1 MSNEHI
7 YDVVIV
13 GSGPAGLT
21 AGIYAGRATMD
32 TLIIEKDQVGG
43 QVTTTSV
50 VVNYPAVKEIEG
62 TALMNLMKQQA
73 EDFGVQIAHDDVTA
87 YELDGDVKVLHG
99 KNRDYRARAVII
111 ASGAQPR
118 QLGIPGEQKLRGRG
132 VAYCSTCDGELFS
145 GLQVFVVGGGYAAA
159 EEADYLTRY
168 ARKVTVLVRGSQ
180 FSCPPLTAAR
190 ALDNPKVEVL
200 YNTEVESLD
209 GDDYLTD
216 ATFVNN
222 KTGEKTH
229 YHVADGDNVFGMFIY
244 VGTKPETTGLDVL
257 AKDDRGYITV
267 DSWQQTSI
275 PGVYAAGDVVSKPL
289 RQIVTAA
296 SDGAIAATGAEE
308 YVTAEK
314 KRLGIPVVPK
324 TAKPKTSD
332 AKNGND
338 GANANA
344 AAATAPKKS
353 ATVGQTSTISD
364 TPSVPQH
371 KGVWFSAEMKQQLVG
386 IFNRLTEDVTL
397 LQVDDGGQPSV
408 ELASF
413 AKEFASMHERLHY
426 RSVAADSDEGKA
438 MIGTA
443 AIVRYPVFVLLDKDG
458 TYTGVKF
465 SGIPTGH
472 EVNSLVL
479 GVYNI
484 AGPGQAVEPELAER
498 IKALPE
504 THIEIGVSL
513 TCHFCP
519 DVVAACQHMAAM
531 NPNVTAEMIDLG
543 LFPELRKERRIMS
556 VPATTI
562 NDGDIL
568 FGSQTLE
575 QLVTACENAPA
586 V

>member
-1 MSNEHI
+1 MTNEHI
-7 YDVVIV
+7 YDVIIV
-13 GSGPAGLT
+13 GSGPAGLS

-32 TLIIEKDQVGG
+32 TLVIEKDQVGG

-73 EDFGVQIAHDDVTA
+73 EDFGVEIAHDDITS
-87 YELDGDVKVLHG
+87 YELDGDVKTLHG
-99 KNRDYRARAVII
+99 AKADYKARAVII

-118 QLGIPGEQKLRGRG
+118 KLGIPGEQELRGRG

-145 GLQVFVVGGGYAAA
+145 GLQVFVVGGGFAAA

-190 ALDNPKVEVL
+190 ALDNPKVEVR
-200 YNTEVESLD
+200 YNTEVESLA

-229 YHVADGDNVFGMFIY
+229 YHVEDGDNVFGMFIY
-244 VGTKPETTGLDVL
+244 VGTEPETTGLDVL

-267 DSWQQTSI
+267 DSWQRTNV
-275 PGVYAAGDVVSKPL
+275 PGVFAAGDVVSKPL

-296 SDGAIAATGAEE
+296 ADGATAATGAEE
-308 YVTAEK
+308 YVTAQK
-314 KRLGIPVVPK
+314 KRLGIPVVSK
-324 TAKPKTSD
+324 QK
-332 AKNGND
+332 
-338 GANANA
+338 A
-344 AAATAPKKS
+344 AAATSAAGKKTAKAPVGSDAKPQGS
-353 ATVGQTSTISD
+353 ATVGQTSAIAD
-364 TPSVPQH
+364 APSVPQH
-371 KGVWFSAEMKQQLVG
+371 KGVWFSAEMKQQLAG
-386 IFNRLTEDVTL
+386 IFNRLTDDVTL
-397 LQVDDGGQPSV
+397 LQVDDGGQPSI

-413 AKEFASMHERLHY
+413 AKEFASMHAHLHY
-426 RSVAADSDEGKA
+426 RAVTAGSDEGKA
-438 MIGTA
+438 IVDKA

-458 TYTGVKF
+458 AYTGVKF

-479 GVYNI
+479 AVYNI
-484 AGPGQAVEPELAER
+484 AGPGQAVDPQLAER

-543 LFPELRKERRIMS
+543 LFPELRKERKIMS

-562 NDGDIL
+562 NGGDIL
-568 FGSQTLE
+568 FGSQSLE
-575 QLVTACENAPA
+575 QLVAACEAA
-586 V
+586 

>member
-7 YDVVIV
+7 YDVIIV

-50 VVNYPAVKEIEG
+50 VVNYPAIKEIEG

-73 EDFGVQIAHDDVTA
+73 EGFGVEIAHDDVTA
-87 YELDGDVKVLHG
+87 YELDGEVKVLHG
-99 KNRDYRARAVII
+99 KNRDYHARAVII

-229 YHVADGDNVFGMFIY
+229 YHVEDGDNVFGMFIY
-244 VGTKPETTGLDVL
+244 VGTKPETAGLDVL
-257 AKDDRGYITV
+257 VKDDRGYISV
-267 DSWQQTSI
+267 DSWQGTNI

-324 TAKPKTSD
+324 AVAKKADETKTASESKPQS
-332 AKNGND
+332 A
-338 GANANA
+338 
-344 AAATAPKKS
+344 KS

-364 TPSVPQH
+364 SPSVPQH
-371 KGVWFSAEMKQQLVG
+371 KGVWFSAEMKQQLAG

-397 LQVDDGGQPSV
+397 LQVDDGGQPSI

-413 AKEFASMHERLHY
+413 AKEFASMHDHLHY
-426 RSVAADSDEGKA
+426 RSVAVDSEEGKA
-438 MIGTA
+438 LIDKA
-443 AIVRYPVFVLLDKDG
+443 AIVRYPVFVLLDHNG
-458 TYTGVKF
+458 EYTGVKF

-479 GVYNI
+479 AVYNI
-484 AGPGQAVEPELAER
+484 AGPGQSVDPELAER

-519 DVVAACQHMAAM
+519 DVVAACQHIAAM

-562 NDGDIL
+562 NGGDIL

-575 QLVTACENAPA
+575 QLVSACEAA
-586 V
+586 

>member
-7 YDVVIV
+7 YDVIIV

-50 VVNYPAVKEIEG
+50 VVNYPAIKEIEG

-73 EDFGVQIAHDDVTA
+73 EGFGVEIAHDDVTA
-87 YELDGDVKVLHG
+87 YELDGEVKVLHG
-99 KNRDYRARAVII
+99 KNRDYHARAVII

-229 YHVADGDNVFGMFIY
+229 YHVEDGDNVFGMFIY
-244 VGTKPETTGLDVL
+244 VGTKPETAGLDVL
-257 AKDDRGYITV
+257 AKDARGYISV
-267 DSWQQTSI
+267 DSWQGTNI

-324 TAKPKTSD
+324 
-332 AKNGND
+332 
-338 GANANA
+338 A
-344 AAATAPKKS
+344 AAKKADETKTASESKPQSAKS

-364 TPSVPQH
+364 SPSVPQH
-371 KGVWFSAEMKQQLVG
+371 KGVWFSAEMKQQLAG

-397 LQVDDGGQPSV
+397 LQVDDGGQPSI

-413 AKEFASMHERLHY
+413 AKEFASMHDHLRY

-438 MIGTA
+438 LIDKA
-443 AIVRYPVFVLLDKDG
+443 AIVRYPVFVLLNHNG
-458 TYTGVKF
+458 EYTGVKF

-479 GVYNI
+479 AVYNI
-484 AGPGQAVEPELAER
+484 AGPGQSVDPELAER

-519 DVVAACQHMAAM
+519 DVVAACQHIAAM

-562 NDGDIL
+562 NGGDIL

-575 QLVTACENAPA
+575 QLVSACEAA
-586 V
+586 

>member
-7 YDVVIV
+7 YDVIIV

-50 VVNYPAVKEIEG
+50 VVNYPAIKEIEG

-73 EDFGVQIAHDDVTA
+73 EGFGVEIAHDDVTA
-87 YELDGDVKVLHG
+87 YELDGEVKVLHG
-99 KNRDYRARAVII
+99 KNRDYHARAVII

-229 YHVADGDNVFGMFIY
+229 YHVEDGDNVFGMFIY
-244 VGTKPETTGLDVL
+244 VGTKPETAGLDVL

-267 DSWQQTSI
+267 DSWQGTNI

-324 TAKPKTSD
+324 TVAKKADETKTASESKPQS
-332 AKNGND
+332 A
-338 GANANA
+338 
-344 AAATAPKKS
+344 KS

-364 TPSVPQH
+364 SPSVPQH
-371 KGVWFSAEMKQQLVG
+371 KGVWFSAEMKQQLAG

-397 LQVDDGGQPSV
+397 LQVDDGGQPSI

-413 AKEFASMHERLHY
+413 AKEFASMHDHLHY

-438 MIGTA
+438 LIDKA
-443 AIVRYPVFVLLDKDG
+443 AIVRYPVFVLLDHNG
-458 TYTGVKF
+458 EYTGVKF

-479 GVYNI
+479 AVYNI
-484 AGPGQAVEPELAER
+484 AGPGQSVDPELAER

-519 DVVAACQHMAAM
+519 DVVAACQHIAAM

-562 NDGDIL
+562 NGGDIL

-575 QLVTACENAPA
+575 QLVAACEAA
-586 V
+586 

>member
-1 MSNEHI
+1 MTNEHI
-7 YDVVIV
+7 YDVIIV
-13 GSGPAGLT
+13 GSGPAGLS

-43 QVTTTSV
+43 QVTTTSI

-73 EDFGVQIAHDDVTA
+73 EGFGVEIAHDDVTS

-99 KNRDYRARAVII
+99 SKGDYRARAVII

-118 QLGIPGEQKLRGRG
+118 QLGIPGERELRGRG

-145 GLQVFVVGGGYAAA
+145 GLQVFVVGGGFAAA

-200 YNTEVESLD
+200 YNTEVESLS

-229 YHVADGDNVFGMFIY
+229 YHVEDGDNVFGMFIY
-244 VGTKPETTGLDVL
+244 VGTTPETTGLDVL
-257 AKDDRGYITV
+257 DKDDRGYITV
-267 DSWQQTSI
+267 DSWQRTNV
-275 PGVYAAGDVVSKPL
+275 PGVFAAGDVVSKPL
-289 RQIVTAA
+289 RQIVTATA
-296 SDGAIAATGAEE
+296 DGATAATGAEE

-314 KRLGIPVVPK
+314 KRLDIPVVPK
-324 TAKPKTSD
+324 QAKPKAAAND
-332 AKNGND
+332 AGEAAAKN
-338 GANANA
+338 ATKSA
-344 AAATAPKKS
+344 AKPQGS
-353 ATVGQTSTISD
+353 ATVGQTSAISD

-371 KGVWFSAEMKQQLVG
+371 KGVWFSAEMKQQLAG

-397 LQVDDGGQPSV
+397 LQVDDGGQPSI

-413 AKEFASMHERLHY
+413 AKEFASMHARLHY
-426 RSVAADSDEGKA
+426 RGVAADSEEGKA
-438 MIGTA
+438 IIDKA

-458 TYTGVKF
+458 EYTGVKY

-484 AGPGQAVEPELAER
+484 AGPGQAVDPQLAER

-543 LFPELRKERRIMS
+543 LFPEIRKERKIMS

-562 NDGDIL
+562 NGGDIL
-568 FGSQTLE
+568 FGSQSLE
-575 QLVTACENAPA
+575 QLVAACEAA
-586 V
+586 

>member
-13 GSGPAGLT
+13 GSGPAGLS

-32 TLIIEKDQVGG
+32 TLIVEKDQVGG

-73 EDFGVQIAHDDVTA
+73 ESFGVEIAHDDITS
-87 YELDGDVKVLHG
+87 YELDGDVKTLHG
-99 KNRDYRARAVII
+99 AKTDYKARAVII

-118 QLGIPGEQKLRGRG
+118 QLGIPGEQELRGRG

-145 GLQVFVVGGGYAAA
+145 GLQVFVVGGGFAAA

-168 ARKVTVLVRGSQ
+168 ARKVTVLVRGSR

-190 ALDNPKVEVL
+190 ALDNPKVEVR
-200 YNTEVESLD
+200 YNTEVESLA

-229 YHVADGDNVFGMFIY
+229 YHVEDGDNVFGMFIY
-244 VGTKPETTGLDVL
+244 VGTEPETAGLDVL
-257 AKDDRGYITV
+257 DKDDRGYVTV
-267 DSWQQTSI
+267 DSWQRTNV
-275 PGVYAAGDVVSKPL
+275 PGVFAAGDVVSKPL

-296 SDGAIAATGAEE
+296 ADGATAATGAEE
-308 YVTAEK
+308 YVTAQK
-314 KRLGIPVVPK
+314 KRLGIPVTPK
-324 TAKPKTSD
+324 RVD
-332 AKNGND
+332 AKKNEKTEKRGEADNK
-338 GANANA
+338 
-344 AAATAPKKS
+344 T
-353 ATVGQTSTISD
+353 ATVGQTSTIPD

-371 KGVWFSAEMKQQLVG
+371 KGVWFSAEMKRQLAGVFG
-386 IFNRLTEDVTL
+386 RLTDDVTL

-413 AKEFASMHERLHY
+413 AKEFASMDAHLHY
-426 RSVAADSDEGKA
+426 RTVAADSDEGKTV
-438 MIGTA
+438 IDKA

-458 TYTGVKF
+458 GYTGVKF

-484 AGPGQAVEPELAER
+484 AGPGQAVDPQLAER

-543 LFPELRKERRIMS
+543 LFPELRKERKIMS

-562 NDGDIL
+562 NGGGIL

-575 QLVTACENAPA
+575 QLVAACEAA
-586 V
+586 

>member
-7 YDVVIV
+7 YDVIIV

-50 VVNYPAVKEIEG
+50 VVNYPAIKEIEG

-73 EDFGVQIAHDDVTA
+73 EGFGVEIAHDDVTA
-87 YELDGDVKVLHG
+87 YELDGEVKVLHG
-99 KNRDYRARAVII
+99 KNRDYHARAVII

-229 YHVADGDNVFGMFIY
+229 YHVEDGDNVFGMFIY
-244 VGTKPETTGLDVL
+244 VGTKPETAGLDVL

-267 DSWQQTSI
+267 DSWQGTNI

-324 TAKPKTSD
+324 TVAKKADEAKTASESKTKS
-332 AKNGND
+332 A
-338 GANANA
+338 
-344 AAATAPKKS
+344 KS
-353 ATVGQTSTISD
+353 ATVGQTSTLSD
-364 TPSVPQH
+364 SPSVPQH
-371 KGVWFSAEMKQQLVG
+371 KGVWFSAEMKQQLAG

-397 LQVDDGGQPSV
+397 LQVDDGGQPSI

-413 AKEFASMHERLHY
+413 AKEFASMHDHLHY
-426 RSVAADSDEGKA
+426 RSVAADSDEGKTL
-438 MIGTA
+438 IDKT
-443 AIVRYPVFVLLDKDG
+443 AIVRYPVFVLLDHNG
-458 TYTGVKF
+458 EYTGVKF

-479 GVYNI
+479 AVYNI
-484 AGPGQAVEPELAER
+484 AGPGQSVDPELAER

-519 DVVAACQHMAAM
+519 DVVAACQHIAAM

-562 NDGDIL
+562 NGGDIL

-575 QLVTACENAPA
+575 QLVAACEAA
-586 V
+586 